1 VNRHFTGD
9 ESFLDYEYT
18 GTESAKEGRAR
29 WRMYVGE
36 ALSVAGVQD
45 GSIHEHGW
53 QSPRHEN
60 VVKEIGDAQNM
71 IPNANKMK
79 ARI

>member
-1 VNRHFTGD
+1 
-9 ESFLDYEYT
+9 
-18 GTESAKEGRAR
+18 
-29 WRMYVGE
+29 MYVGE